1 MKFLT
6 LAFGLILMTFRLQG
20 QSNVQ
25 KFVLIEH
32 FSNTWCPICAGRNPD
47 FYATIQK
54 YSKNVHQISIHP
66 PYPYSGC
73 PLYQYNKTENQERA
87 NSYNIQ
93 GTPSVVLN
101 GGSVMGGS
109 PLLTEDAL
117 KKELAKTSPLSVLVS
132 ESGAGASRSALVTL
146 KPNGSINGDLRLI
159 AIIVE
164 RNVKFTA
171 SNGELDHFNVM
182 RKYLTPVSGQ
192 KISITDASEKKY
204 VFNFKDSIGWKP
216 EEAYILAY
224 VQNAG
229 THEVLN
235 SGTKFDNLTTSLL
248 PVSSVL
254 PLKVYPTL
262 ANDYINIELPMSGT
276 KEWEIIDVHGQTIQK
291 GHFNDSK
298 ASKLS
303 ILPLSHGLYWIKLD
317 AGTNS
322 YVAKFIK
329 A

>member
-1 MKFLT
+1 
-6 LAFGLILMTFRLQG
+6 MTFRLDG
-20 QSNVQ
+20 QPTVQ

-73 PLYQYNKTENQERA
+73 PLYQYNKAENQEKA
-87 NSYNIQ
+87 NMYNIQ
-93 GTPSVVLN
+93 GTPAVVLN
-101 GGSVMGGS
+101 GGSTLGGS

-117 KKELAKTSPLSVLVS
+117 KKEIAKTSPLSVLVS
-132 ESGAGASRSALVTL
+132 ESGAGSSRSALVTL
-146 KPNGSINGDLRLI
+146 KPNGNISGDLRLV

-192 KISITDASEKKY
+192 KISITDATEKKY
-204 VFNFKDSIGWKP
+204 VFNFKDSVGWKP
-216 EEAYILAY
+216 EEAYVLAY
-224 VQNAG
+224 VQNAS
-229 THEVLN
+229 TNEVLN
-235 SGTKFDNLTTSLL
+235 SGTKFDNLTTS
-248 PVSSVL
+248 VNTASTVL

-262 ANDYINIELPMSGT
+262 ANDYINIDLPMSGN
-276 KEWEIIDVHGQTIQK
+276 KAWEIIDAHGQTIQK
-291 GHFNDSK
+291 GHFNESK
-298 ASKLS
+298 AAILS
-303 ILPLSHGLYWIKLD
+303 ILPLTQGLYWIKLET
-317 AGTNS
+317 GNTNS
-322 YVAKFIK
+322 YIAKFIK
-329 A
+329 S